1 MDIKTEQ
8 KKLAQAFSNMAEHV
22 NLAVHNA
29 EELLTPTIDDLVNNA
44 KALTEEI
51 YQLSQEEAVFLG
63 EAMKLELENANEA
76 LNEQKEELK
85 GWLGFDL
92 LLVEQQFFD
101 LLEKTADKSW
111 LDFKAFEAEARKN
124 KNDRIS
130 PQK

>member
-124 KNDRIS
+124 KNDGIS

>member
-8 KKLAQAFSNMAEHV
+8 KKLAQAFSNMAEHI

-29 EELLTPTIDDLVNNA
+29 EELLTPAIDDLVNNA

-124 KNDRIS
+124 KNDGIS
-130 PQK
+130 TQK